1 MTDSVGMLY
10 WDSTYWTSDPMNDLT
25 PLVGVAS
32 HGDGVLM
39 YSGALIGSY
48 EPISSHRLENIR
60 NGIQDYQLLTMLEEL
75 VGPEAADEMVAIVT
89 TDVVTY
95 TSDDDYLKA
104 VRVMLFEK
112 VAEAMK

>member
-1 MTDSVGMLY
+1 MDK
-10 WDSTYWTSDPMNDLT
+10 LT

-32 HGDGVLM
+32 HGDGVLL
-39 YSGALIGSY
+39 YNGALIGSY
-48 EPISSHRLENIR
+48 EPISSHRLENLR

-75 VGPEAADEMVAIVT
+75 VGQTAADEMVAMVT

-95 TSDDDYLKA
+95 TNDDDYLKA
-104 VRVMLFEK
+104 VRVLLFEK